1 MTTQPAEPMISFDQW
16 ENIDNWMKEKA
27 LDPLRKAVEKKVGGE
42 WGMMDLVTGSLFP
55 GGGVV
60 KLMTGFVKSQVVKFP
75 PFRDREGNSN
85 PVDSGSTLTNLAKR
99 ALSGFEGE
107 AKDLVSDIENL
118 WETKYKPTSAAPLR
132 LHEKSE
138 AWMKAGQGV
147 ADVPQRA
154 QGVQSIPGW
163 TGGGAE
169 AYGEIVPSQSG
180 AAQKTGQILT
190 DGSTVLGNAAKG
202 LQSLYASFAAQ
213 VQHAT
218 TLIENYDGK
227 SEDHWQWI
235 YNTAPNARYAVS
247 VLKGTYEHLSDTLPG
262 SSSEWAD
269 KIDDASDKVVAEDD
283 LNEYFVDQKWPE
295 SKSDRLK
302 DLKPGE
308 GGPDAGGMPGML
320 GGPGQYPGMGPGGPG
335 SMPYPQPD
343 MSTPD
348 MDGGLPPEATDVKN
362 LDDVEPESA
371 RPPGL
376 N

>member
-16 ENIDNWMKEKA
+16 HDIDNWMKHKV
-27 LDPLRKAVEKKVGGE
+27 LDPLREAVEKKVGGE
-42 WGMMDLVTGSLFP
+42 WGMFDIVTAAIFP
-55 GGGVV
+55 GLKEVRLLSGIFKPEEVD
-60 KLMTGFVKSQVVKFP
+60 FP
-75 PFRDREGNSN
+75 PYRDPEGKTCPINSSE
-85 PVDSGSTLTNLAKR
+85 DLTSQAKR
-99 ALSGFEGE
+99 ALGGFDAE
-107 AKDLVSDIENL
+107 AKALVKNIEDI
-118 WETKYKPTSAAPLR
+118 WEKRYKPTSAAPLR

-138 AWMKAGQGV
+138 AWMKAGQGI

-154 QGVQSIPGW
+154 QAVQSIPGW
-163 TGGGAE
+163 TGGGAK

-180 AAQKTGQILT
+180 AAQKTGQILN

-218 TLIENYDGK
+218 TLIENYNGK
-227 SEDHWQWI
+227 SEDKWQWI

-247 VLKGTYEHLSDTLPG
+247 VLKGTIDHLSEELPKSG
-262 SSSEWAD
+262 AKWAD

-283 LNEYFVDQKWPE
+283 LDEYFVDQKWPE

-308 GGPDAGGMPGML
+308 GGPDAGGMPGMP

-348 MDGGLPPEATDVKN
+348 MDGGMPPEATDVKD
-362 LDDVEPESA
+362 LDGVEPEAA
-371 RPPGL
+371 RPPFL